1 MDATHILKDEIH
13 ALQLQLVTMDHE
25 LRQVSSPVPLIT
37 LGVGFVMLCISLY
50 YYEQIIGGFSI
61 MAMVWG
67 FVTLKDNKTKLDR
80 LESDMSVV
88 QTNLRNK
95 EAELRVL
102 QSNNTN

>member
-1 MDATHILKDEIH
+1 
-13 ALQLQLVTMDHE
+13 
-25 LRQVSSPVPLIT
+25 
-37 LGVGFVMLCISLY
+37 
-50 YYEQIIGGFSI
+50 

>member
-25 LRQVSSPVPLIT
+25 LRQVSSPVPLVT
-37 LGVGFVMLCISLY
+37 LGVGFVMLCIFLY
-50 YYEQIIGGFSI
+50 YYEQIVGGFSI